1 MAQCSTLGLGE
12 RVIRCRFRF
21 TGHTGP
27 RLGKGKILACKAG
40 SLFIT
45 GPGDGKELNWHA
57 NSQWITGP
65 GDKEW
70 SLNGILVQV

>member
-1 MAQCSTLGLGE
+1 MKNIGMQ
-12 RVIRCRFRF
+12 
-21 TGHTGP
+21 
-27 RLGKGKILACKAG
+27 AG